1 MKPGLI
7 INEEPMDEIHDFLN
21 YSLSDACFSIGKR
34 VIPHVN
40 SENSFSQESPSNI
53 ISPK

>member
-21 YSLSDACFSIGKR
+21 YSLSDACFSIGKH

-40 SENSFSQESPSNI
+40 SENSFS
-53 ISPK
+53 